1 MSQSIIPCSV
11 MSINGS
17 EKHESSDTAETAE
30 LHLLPT
36 STEYIIT
43 QIKTCTQHNNEEMN
57 GRKSNDGVL
66 VCKTNKNDV
75 VLHLPLMLRVS
86 EETPPQ
92 IVAPRRPLPMGMASV
107 QFREGP
113 ANVSFRGLER
123 SWPSI
128 NVLPDERR
136 TGFLP
141 PSQHVIVIISMRR
154 RMVKW
159 TKKLDFSAI
168 ATTASRERRVA
179 FTREDIER
187 EREVWS

>member
-1 MSQSIIPCSV
+1 MGNS
-11 MSINGS
+11 NG
-17 EKHESSDTAETAE
+17 
-30 LHLLPT
+30 
-36 STEYIIT
+36 
-43 QIKTCTQHNNEEMN
+43 
-57 GRKSNDGVL
+57 GVL
-66 VCKTNKNDV
+66 VSKTNKNDV
-75 VLHLPLMLRVS
+75 VLNSPLMLRVS

-136 TGFLP
+136 LP

-159 TKKLDFSAI
+159 AKKLDFSAI
-168 ATTASRERRVA
+168 AAGFERGEFA

-187 EREVWS
+187 ERSGPEVDIERALSSRSGCQLFNAFFSIQLIIQLCQNLLIVFILKPNFIGKSNRFKK